1 MLFSKLMV
9 ALSKARA
16 ILTEMREAQDRL
28 FEIRTGI
35 PAKRRGARPATATTV
50 AELDALYA
58 QEDPRLITH

>member
-9 ALSKARA
+9 AISRVRA
-16 ILTEMREAQDRL
+16 TWAEMRQAQDRL

-35 PAKRRGARPATATTV
+35 PAVRRGARPATATTV

-58 QEDPRLITH
+58 HEDPRLITH